1 MNDPH
6 AIPSTFHAAQVEAM
20 TRRHFLGRT
29 TCSFGAA
36 ALAGL
41 LNDGIMAAPSNSLV
55 NPMLPH
61 IPATAK
67 RVIYLHMAG
76 SPPHLDLLDYK
87 PLLNK
92 HHGETAP
99 QECYA
104 DRSAFVGPNEKV
116 LGTPYAFDRVG
127 GNGAWVSELLPHFK
141 DIVDETC
148 IIRSMHTDQFNHAPA
163 QLLLHT
169 GHMLQGRPSMGSW
182 LSWGLGTENQ
192 DLPSFI
198 VLVSGG
204 KKPSA
209 GTSAWSSGF
218 LPTVH
223 HGVQCRSGGDPVLAV
238 TNPDGMSPAMRRH
251 TIDAI
256 NKLNHIQADSFGDP
270 EILSRIEQYELAF
283 RMQTSVPDVMDIS
296 QESPET
302 LELYGAN
309 PGASSF
315 ANNCLLARRLCESG
329 VRFVQLFDWGWDVHG
344 TGPGDDLMTQL
355 PNKCAA
361 TDRPA
366 SALILDLKRRGLL
379 DETLVVWS
387 GEFGRTVMNEKR
399 NGSTFLGRDHHPG
412 CFTIWMAGGGIKSG
426 AVIGSTDEWGAH
438 VAENPISV
446 HDLQATILH
455 TLGID
460 HERMTFR
467 SQGRD
472 FRLTDVHGTVRSE
485 LLA

>member
-1 MNDPH
+1 
-6 AIPSTFHAAQVEAM
+6 
-20 TRRHFLGRT
+20 
-29 TCSFGAA
+29 
-36 ALAGL
+36 
-41 LNDGIMAAPSNSLV
+41 
-55 NPMLPH
+55 
-61 IPATAK
+61 
-67 RVIYLHMAG
+67 
-76 SPPHLDLLDYK
+76 
-87 PLLNK
+87 
-92 HHGETAP
+92 
-99 QECYA
+99 
-104 DRSAFVGPNEKV
+104 
-116 LGTPYAFDRVG
+116 
-127 GNGAWVSELLPHFK
+127 
-141 DIVDETC
+141 
-148 IIRSMHTDQFNHAPA
+148 
-163 QLLLHT
+163 
-169 GHMLQGRPSMGSW
+169 
-182 LSWGLGTENQ
+182 
-192 DLPSFI
+192 
-198 VLVSGG
+198 
-204 KKPSA
+204 
-209 GTSAWSSGF
+209 
-218 LPTVH
+218 
-223 HGVQCRSGGDPVLAV
+223 
-238 TNPDGMSPAMRRH
+238 
-251 TIDAI
+251 I

-309 PGASSF
+309 PGDSSF

-460 HERMTFR
+460 HERMTYR

-472 FRLTDVHGTVRSE
+472 FRLTDVHGTVRPE

>member
-1 MNDPH
+1 MNDPRS
-6 AIPSTFHAAQVEAM
+6 IPQTFHAAQVEAM

-92 HHGETAP
+92 RHGETAP

-238 TNPDGMSPAMRRH
+238 TNPDGMSPDMRRH

-256 NKLNHIQADSFGDP
+256 NKLN
-270 EILSRIEQYELAF
+270 
-283 RMQTSVPDVMDIS
+283 
-296 QESPET
+296 
-302 LELYGAN
+302 
-309 PGASSF
+309 
-315 ANNCLLARRLCESG
+315 
-329 VRFVQLFDWGWDVHG
+329 
-344 TGPGDDLMTQL
+344 
-355 PNKCAA
+355 
-361 TDRPA
+361 
-366 SALILDLKRRGLL
+366 
-379 DETLVVWS
+379 
-387 GEFGRTVMNEKR
+387 
-399 NGSTFLGRDHHPG
+399 
-412 CFTIWMAGGGIKSG
+412 
-426 AVIGSTDEWGAH
+426 
-438 VAENPISV
+438 
-446 HDLQATILH
+446 
-455 TLGID
+455 
-460 HERMTFR
+460 
-467 SQGRD
+467 
-472 FRLTDVHGTVRSE
+472 
-485 LLA
+485 